1 MTEPHQVLNALSPR
15 AARVVLSRT
24 CGSQRWVDG
33 MMGRLP
39 FASAGAMWHAV
50 DEEWAL
56 LEPSDYLEAFAQHP
70 KIGEDV
76 DQLRSKFKTTEAF
89 SREEQS
95 GVIDADEKT
104 LLALRDG
111 NIAYEERFGHIFI
124 VCASGKSAREMLGL
138 LKARLENEPEVELA
152 VAAAEQLQITRL
164 RLQKLSP

>member
-1 MTEPHQVLNALSPR
+1 MTEPYRVLNALSPR
-15 AARVVLSRT
+15 AARMALGRA

-39 FASAGAMWHAV
+39 FASAGLMWQAV
-50 DEEWAL
+50 DEEWARL
-56 LEPSDYLEAFAQHP
+56 GKDDYLEAFAQHP

-76 DQLRSKFKTTEAF
+76 DQLRSKFRSTETF

-111 NIAYEERFGHIFI
+111 NLAYEKRFGHIFI
-124 VCASGKSAREMLGL
+124 VCATGKSAREMLAL
-138 LKARLENEPEVELA
+138 LNERIDNDAEVELA
-152 VAAAEQLQITRL
+152 VAAAEQLQITKL
-164 RLQKLSP
+164 RLQKLAP